1 MGKTVWMFP
10 GQGSQTPGMG
20 QTLIT
25 QDETR
30 QALADLGTR
39 IGLDLTTLMTT
50 GTKDELKA

>member
-39 IGLDLTTLMTT
+39 IGLDLTTL
-50 GTKDELKA
+50 